1 MKLEVVW
8 ATLFGLENFS
18 WEAQY
23 IVLKLVEPF
32 GESLAFIVFP
42 YS

>member
-8 ATLFGLENFS
+8 ARLFRLENFRG
-18 WEAQY
+18 EAQY
-23 IVLKLVEPF
+23 ILLKLVEPF
-32 GESLAFIVFP
+32 GESLVFIVFQ